1 MNTQTDS
8 MIGFSGAISEQRMLM
23 VFLIFASLCIGSF
36 IGLQLDQYLDIACVV
51 RGTCYG
57 EEGIIYSASLI
68 HPMVFK
74 LLFSSLVLMAIA
86 LSLKVLT
93 PFEMLKS
100 TGIFSELNIAHIKK
114 LASVLFASGGFFLL
128 LSLPLM
134 VYTLSV

>member
-8 MIGFSGAISEQRMLM
+8 MVGFSAAIAEQRALM
-23 VFLIFASLCIGSF
+23 VFSIFASLCIGSF

-57 EEGIIYSASLI
+57 DEGMIYSASLI

-74 LLFSSLVLMAIA
+74 LLFSSLVLMAMA
-86 LSLKVLT
+86 LSIKAFT
-93 PFEMLKS
+93 PFEMLRS
-100 TGIFSELNIAHIKK
+100 TGLFSELNIAHIKK
-114 LASVLFASGGFFLL
+114 SASVLFASGGLFLL